1 MEICV
6 RQANFRYIVYD
17 VDAALEFYCGMLG
30 FDVQMHPAPQFAMI
44 VKDEICI
51 ALSAPSGSGGGAQ
64 GSADGGRPTP
74 GGWNRISLAVSDL
87 YAEVD
92 RLRDA
97 GARFRNDVVEG
108 VGGRQVVLDDPSGNP
123 VELFE
128 AYTDDKVAGKKG

>member
-1 MEICV
+1 MEIGV
-6 RQANFRYIVYD
+6 RQANFRYIVDD

-30 FDVQMHPAPQFAMI
+30 FEVQMHPAPQFAMI
-44 VKDEICI
+44 VKDELCI
-51 ALSAPSGSGGGAQ
+51 ALSAPSGAGGGAQ
-64 GSADGGRPTP
+64 GSANGDRPAP
-74 GGWNRISLAVSDL
+74 GGWNRISLAVTGL

-92 RLRDA
+92 RLRTA

-128 AYTDDKVAGKKG
+128 AYPDDQVGGKKG